1 MNKLSGEGN
10 FVNEILSVK
19 GLGKSFKNTRVVKNI
34 DFDVHKG
41 EIMAVLGPNGAG
53 KSTTIRSIMG
63 ILLPLMRVQS
73 HFTIRRKAMCRG
85 TRSGI
90 CLKSADL

>member
-1 MNKLSGEGN
+1 M
-10 FVNEILSVK
+10 NEILSVK

-63 ILLPLMRVQS
+63 ILLPDEGTVTFHNHGARQ
-73 HFTIRRKAMCRG
+73 RCRG
-85 TRSGI
+85 TRSGF
-90 CLKSADL
+90 CLKSADFIKRLR